1 MKKDSRISKTRGKGF
16 NFLLFGALLSVP
28 VALFFLALWLL
39 SDRSLT
45 YDRSGNATTTTTVL
59 DTVRHKI
66 VEVKPVVLDKD
77 DYDRRLEK
85 LANNIV
91 ATSTA
96 STTVVAST
104 TAPLWPVKTEYPN
117 SGAILPFKRII
128 AYYGNLYSTRM
139 GVLGEYPE
147 DEMLRRLQ
155 VEVDKWNKAD
165 PDTPALPALHYIAVT
180 AQGSPGVDGKY
191 RFRMPPSQIEEVMRM
206 ADKGNAIVILDV
218 QVGLST
224 LQAELPLLEPYLKK
238 PNVHLGIDAEF
249 SMKTGAKPG
258 TVVGTFDATDI
269 NYTINFLTRIAN
281 ENNLPPKVLVVHRYT
296 ERMITNYKKIAPTPD
311 VQVVMHM
318 DGWGGKDKK
327 RNTYLRYVYN
337 QPVQF
342 AGFKLFYKNDIKDPG
357 TVLLTPEEL
366 LKLKPRPVYIQYQ

>member
-1 MKKDSRISKTRGKGF
+1 MKKNPRTSKIRSMGF

-39 SDRSLT
+39 SDRSLA
-45 YDRSGNATTTTTVL
+45 YDRTRTATTTTTVL
-59 DTVRHKI
+59 DVVKHKI

-85 LANNIV
+85 LANNVV

-96 STTVVAST
+96 SSTVVAST
-104 TAPLWPVKTEYPN
+104 TALLWPVKTEYPN
-117 SGAILPFKRII
+117 GGAILPFKRII
-128 AYYGNLYSTRM
+128 AYYGNLYSTKM

-155 VEVDKWNKAD
+155 AEVDKWNKAD

-180 AQGSPGVDGKY
+180 AQVSPGVDGKY

-249 SMKTGAKPG
+249 SMKTGARPG

-269 NYTINFLTRIAN
+269 NYTINFLTRIVK

-296 ERMITNYKKIAPTPD
+296 ERMITNYKKITPTPE

-357 TVLLTPEEL
+357 AVILSPEEL

>member
-1 MKKDSRISKTRGKGF
+1 MKKNPRTSKIRSMGF

-39 SDRSLT
+39 SDRSLA
-45 YDRSGNATTTTTVL
+45 YDRTRTATTTTTVL
-59 DTVRHKI
+59 DVVKHKI

-85 LANNIV
+85 LANNVV

-96 STTVVAST
+96 SSTVVAST
-104 TAPLWPVKTEYPN
+104 TALLWPVKTEYPN
-117 SGAILPFKRII
+117 GGAILPFKRII
-128 AYYGNLYSTRM
+128 AYYGNLYSTKM

-155 VEVDKWNKAD
+155 AEVDKWNKAD

-180 AQGSPGVDGKY
+180 AQVSPGVDGKY

-249 SMKTGAKPG
+249 SMKTGARPG

-269 NYTINFLTRIAN
+269 NYTINFLTRIVK

-296 ERMITNYKKIAPTPD
+296 ERMITNYKKITPTPE

-357 TVLLTPEEL
+357 AVILNPEEL